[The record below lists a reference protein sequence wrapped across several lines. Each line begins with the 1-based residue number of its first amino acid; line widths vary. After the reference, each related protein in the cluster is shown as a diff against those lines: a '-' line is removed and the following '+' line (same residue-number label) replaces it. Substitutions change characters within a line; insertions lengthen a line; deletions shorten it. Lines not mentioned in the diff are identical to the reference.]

1 MIKFNIS
8 KEFEDKNLTHVSIGY
23 KVAESVI
30 NHPLFGAEILK
41 FNSFT
46 YTKDT
51 PNDVYLRWIYLIE
64 ASKIEIDVE
73 PYFYKNQNVIGMT
86 QNNKIFVN
94 LNGAEN
100 RMTGDYLENALH
112 EIGHYPFGYG
122 HGNNFPNGLRAK
134 MLGNFADKSKS
145 VPYIFAEIG
154 KKIYKAIL

>member
-86 QNNKIFVN
+86 QNNKISLKPFRSRLISSSISIQVRFN
-94 LNGAEN
+94 LS
-100 RMTGDYLENALH
+100 L
-112 EIGHYPFGYG
+112 
-122 HGNNFPNGLRAK
+122 
-134 MLGNFADKSKS
+134 
-145 VPYIFAEIG
+145 IFCNSI
-154 KKIYKAIL
+154 